1 MYHAQARGQPPPRG
15 LLYSR
20 SLIKPVQQQLGAL
33 SVTRMFLELNGKI
46 EVEREV
52 ALLRVGGES
61 TSVGFS
67 TLTRLCSCKYHE
79 IGCPGLRVLRWSRAD
94 GRTSNR
100 VVVRISMAESGNNTE
115 WRCENLR
122 RSSIPSQPANT
133 NEVLEESL
141 ARFKPTQTDTL
152 EGSR

>member
-1 MYHAQARGQPPPRG
+1 MYHAQARGQPPPQG

-20 SLIKPVQQQLGAL
+20 SLIEPVQQQLKGR
-33 SVTRMFLELNGKI
+33 SITRMILELNEKI

-52 ALLRVGGES
+52 ALLRAGGES
-61 TSVGFS
+61 TWICFS
-67 TLTRLCSCKYHE
+67 TLTSLCSCKYHG

-100 VVVRISMAESGNNTE
+100 AVVRISMAESNNTE

-133 NEVLEESL
+133 KEILEESL